1 MYVYSTI
8 EEFKEIF
15 TLKYGEAGYNHFIEL
30 FYPFDSTAIIGD
42 NLKYTRDRH
51 TYVIRRLS
59 NTAHRYLIDV
69 DFVVDNALPLAINPN
84 KIKLETPVLHSVI
97 APSNKKAIETLT
109 KCHGFD
115 DLMLKTLYHL
125 TDEEFD
131 DYLNHTTRY
140 RQDCI
145 NQRNFEI
152 YTIDEA
158 NCVFESDSYQWAGM
172 DNVVT
177 FYDFGDECEAKPH
190 EFI

>member
-30 FYPFDSTAIIGD
+30 FYPFDITAIIGD

-84 KIKLETPVLHSVI
+84 RGKIRNASI
-97 APSNKKAIETLT
+97 A
-109 KCHGFD
+109 
-115 DLMLKTLYHL
+115 
-125 TDEEFD
+125 
-131 DYLNHTTRY
+131 
-140 RQDCI
+140 
-145 NQRNFEI
+145 
-152 YTIDEA
+152 
-158 NCVFESDSYQWAGM
+158 
-172 DNVVT
+172 
-177 FYDFGDECEAKPH
+177 
-190 EFI
+190 